1 MLWHRQYLAFVRGV
15 SVNRL
20 GKLGIALISSS
31 FVTFVMLELARLLGL
46 LTNTYVGLIT
56 YLLFPALFVLGL
68 LLLPLAWRQQ
78 LKRTGLSAR
87 ELLKAQFDSGFVSER
102 FTGSRVFRN
111 IAVMTLLNIIILSA
125 ASSRMLA
132 FMDEPEFCGT
142 ACHSVMH
149 PEWATFQQS
158 SHARVRCVDCH
169 VGEGVDALVDSKLNG
184 MWQMISVTFGLYERP
199 IPTPVHN
206 LRPARETCEKCH
218 WPSKFYGDRLMRRV
232 HYGEDEKS
240 TPRYT
245 TLSLKIDT
253 GPSASK
259 TGIHWH
265 IDSANEITY
274 VASDEGREEM
284 LWVESRQAD
293 GTLKRFTNKRRR
305 VLETN
310 QSEPRT
316 MDCVDCHNRATH
328 VYEDPAR
335 AVDER
340 LARGLIPADL
350 PFIKRESVRALRVG
364 GPDTT
369 SGLQAIEDH
378 LYGFYRNNFPKVFT
392 AGSRTIDQAIA
403 VLKDV
408 YRRNIHPTMNVDW
421 NPYPD
426 HRGHKNG
433 GGCFRC
439 HNQNLLAEDGTG
451 ISHDCTMCHS
461 ILAYDSEQPFDFL
474 LPPDST
480 DPTYQM
486 HQYLHREFINENRR
500 DTASSK

>member
-1 MLWHRQYLAFVRGV
+1 MRYA
-15 SVNRL
+15 SVKDERKEMIWVEWLQPDGQWRRYENR
-20 GKLGIALISSS
+20 
-31 FVTFVMLELARLLGL
+31 
-46 LTNTYVGLIT
+46 
-56 YLLFPALFVLGL
+56 
-68 LLLPLAWRQQ
+68 
-78 LKRTGLSAR
+78 
-87 ELLKAQFDSGFVSER
+87 
-102 FTGSRVFRN
+102 
-111 IAVMTLLNIIILSA
+111 
-125 ASSRMLA
+125 RML
-132 FMDEPEFCGT
+132 
-142 ACHSVMH
+142 
-149 PEWATFQQS
+149 
-158 SHARVRCVDCH
+158 
-169 VGEGVDALVDSKLNG
+169 GEVSG
-184 MWQMISVTFGLYERP
+184 E
-199 IPTPVHN
+199 
-206 LRPARETCEKCH
+206 E
-218 WPSKFYGDRLMRRV
+218 YGR
-232 HYGEDEKS
+232 
-240 TPRYT
+240 
-245 TLSLKIDT
+245 TL
-253 GPSASK
+253 
-259 TGIHWH
+259 
-265 IDSANEITY
+265 
-274 VASDEGREEM
+274 
-284 LWVESRQAD
+284 
-293 GTLKRFTNKRRR
+293 
-305 VLETN
+305 
-310 QSEPRT
+310 
-316 MDCVDCHNRATH
+316 DCVDCHNRATH

-408 YRRNIHPTMNVDW
+408 YRRNIHPTMNVGW

-426 HRGHKNG
+426 HRSHKNG